1 MLLLKASLSP
11 TSLGW
16 SHTRSGT
23 QYYKIGCAKNIL
35 AKYYRES
42 AFNAVYRLSE
52 HEAAIALS
60 TRTPDVL
67 WLSISL
73 STTRR
78 TRVFVDERGGRRLT
92 SVLVFSVTLMIHELP
107 VVAEHYFDDA

>member
-78 TRVFVDERGGRRLT
+78 TRVFVDERRKKVDVGPGL
-92 SVLVFSVTLMIHELP
+92 FCD
-107 VVAEHYFDDA
+107 FDDSRTSCCC